1 MVSQTPKK
9 QKKIFLNNAQ
19 LFFKA
24 EGSIRPVF
32 LLHVVKQ
39 LVRQSY
45 QASEQMQ

>member
-1 MVSQTPKK
+1 MVPQTPKK
-9 QKKIFLNNAQ
+9 EKNFLNNAK
-19 LFFKA
+19 LFFNA